1 MVVKSEIL
9 CASGHLY
16 LISSIQFY
24 VRMFYVRTDRCV
36 GDANKRYF
44 PVNHVGLCEIDNGPL
59 FTERKT
65 RESWEDISLL
75 A

>member
-16 LISSIQFY
+16 LISSIRFY

-44 PVNHVGLCEIDNGPL
+44 PVNRFRLCEIDNGPSVPHSNYVKHENFL
-59 FTERKT
+59 GGH
-65 RESWEDISLL
+65 
-75 A
+75 